1 MDSISTI
8 NESED
13 RMHSKERRDAFDSN
27 FIQAFDSSINLIER
41 EAALRPIIGG
51 NRRLTQTMPNS
62 QYLQFQN
69 KTTTDFN
76 IYQSN
81 KFDNCQQRVNFQR
94 QQQFN
99 NMPSQINNS
108 FIPSI
113 LTTSNKQSMRRPFE
127 PVTDHRNF
135 QMLCNN
141 YQQNLQ
147 SISNEFS
154 SNRNNRFV
162 KSKTMSSFKNV

>member
-81 KFDNCQQRVNFQR
+81 KFDNCQQ
-94 QQQFN
+94 
-99 NMPSQINNS
+99 
-108 FIPSI
+108 
-113 LTTSNKQSMRRPFE
+113 
-127 PVTDHRNF
+127 
-135 QMLCNN
+135 
-141 YQQNLQ
+141 NLQ